1 MQWWWWRWWWWWW
14 WRRRIHI
21 QHYYA
26 INFKC
31 IANFWYGSIHRR
43 LVRYYSFQWWPLSL
57 HYKIVCDIC
66 MFLLFAHTWLHPF
79 RNGKID
85 VPYYDRLSSFI
96 SWCSYTVRCE
106 DDDNFIMMY
115 DRDIER
121 NKNAVY
127 TVVVYT
133 LTIIMYTNN
142 NIDTKYVRWK
152 NANVVGSNNRR
163 INPCKSEWIIIWIGD
178 EDTLVL

>member
-1 MQWWWWRWWWWWW
+1 M
-14 WRRRIHI
+14 
-21 QHYYA
+21 
-26 INFKC
+26 
-31 IANFWYGSIHRR
+31 
-43 LVRYYSFQWWPLSL
+43 
-57 HYKIVCDIC
+57 
-66 MFLLFAHTWLHPF
+66 
-79 RNGKID
+79 
-85 VPYYDRLSSFI
+85 PYYNRLSSFI

-142 NIDTKYVRWK
+142 NIDTKYVR
-152 NANVVGSNNRR
+152 
-163 INPCKSEWIIIWIGD
+163 
-178 EDTLVL
+178 